1 MSKKPC
7 VLVCVTEQMNCD
19 RLIEAGR
26 AVADI
31 KNEDL
36 KVLCVPKLAGGN
48 CIISAEVEYLYQ
60 TAKKYGAE
68 MRIVFHDKASLVAVQ
83 YAKEVNATRIVTGMP
98 PDGQL
103 SGFVVMVRTL
113 APSLTISMVSKEGTV
128 YNMYS
133 KKDSEIINA

>member
-1 MSKKPC
+1 MANKSC

-26 AVADI
+26 AIADL

-48 CIISAEVEYLYQ
+48 CIISEEVEYLYQ
-60 TAKKYGAE
+60 ISKEYGAE
-68 MRIVFHDKASLVAVQ
+68 MRIVFHDKAPLIAAE
-83 YAKEVNATRIVTGMP
+83 YAKEINASRIVTGMP
-98 PDGQL
+98 DSSL
-103 SGFVVMVRTL
+103 NSFIVMVRYL

-128 YNMYS
+128 YNMYA
-133 KKDSEIINA
+133 KQDNTKVNA